1 MNDHIVCRVQPF
13 NNLFRLAAIVIL
25 ICGMSIVSFSTAFA
39 DAHETEGETMEEKPM
54 EEKPKI
60 TGWFQIDIDSLGPYF
75 LIGASHP
82 LGGGISFDSNIYVN
96 GNPAPNTDEPHRYLG
111 EFDMGISFPVI
122 ANDSMALLLTPML
135 GVGFNYTSPDGPYAL
150 YPQIFAILPA
160 GKIFGFHWTIS
171 TISSIFDD
179 ESINELYNRTYIT
192 YAINDTVAI
201 GPQFESVLGLGE
213 KGALWAL
220 NFGGRVNI
228 GYGENNTLGLYVGYE
243 TKKGEDETGLTGR
256 MNFTRRW

>member
-1 MNDHIVCRVQPF
+1 MNNCLICLGQAI
-13 NNLFRLAAIVIL
+13 NNVFRLIAIVVL
-25 ICGMSIVSFSTAFA
+25 ICIISISNFSTAFA
-39 DAHETEGETMEEKPM
+39 DSHEMEGEKA

-60 TGWFQIDIDSLGPYF
+60 TGWFQIDVDSLGTYF
-75 LIGASHP
+75 LVGASHP
-82 LGGGISFDSNIYVN
+82 LRGGISFDSNIYVN
-96 GNPAPNTDEPHRYLG
+96 DHLG
-111 EFDMGISFPVI
+111 EFDMGVSFPVI

-135 GVGFNYTSPDGPYAL
+135 GVGFNYVSPDGPYAL

-171 TISSIFDD
+171 TVKTIFDD
-179 ESINELYNRTYIT
+179 QSLNEVYNRTYLT
-192 YAINDTVAI
+192 YALNETVAV

-213 KGALWAL
+213 GGGLWVL

-228 GYGENNTLGLYVGYE
+228 GYGENNTLGIYVGYE
-243 TKKGEDETGLTGR
+243 TKKEEDQTGLTGR

>member
-1 MNDHIVCRVQPF
+1 MNTYLVCSAQPL
-13 NNLFRLAAIVIL
+13 NNLLKGAAIVFL
-25 ICGMSIVSFSTAFA
+25 VCVMSIGSFSTVYA
-39 DAHETEGETMEEKPM
+39 DAHEMEGEAAEEMPM
-54 EEKPKI
+54 EEKPNI
-60 TGWFQIDIDSLGPYF
+60 TGWFQIDVDSLGTYF

-82 LGGGISFDSNIYVN
+82 ISDGISFDSNIYVN
-96 GNPAPNTDEPHRYLG
+96 GSPAIDGSRQFLG

-160 GKIFGFHWTIS
+160 GKIFGFHWTIG
-171 TISSIFDD
+171 TVKSIFDD
-179 ESINELYNRTYIT
+179 ESLNELYNRTYLT
-192 YAINDTVAI
+192 YALNDTVAI

-213 KGALWAL
+213 DGGLWAL
-220 NFGGRVNI
+220 NFGARLNI
-228 GYGENNTLGLYVGYE
+228 GYGKANTLGLYIGYE
-243 TKKGEDETGLTGR
+243 TEKGEDETGLTGR

>member
-1 MNDHIVCRVQPF
+1 MKNRFICSMWAF
-13 NNLFRLAAIVIL
+13 NNLFRLTVVVALVCL
-25 ICGMSIVSFSTAFA
+25 MSTINFSTAFA
-39 DAHETEGETMEEKPM
+39 DAHEAEGEAMEEKPT
-54 EEKPKI
+54 EEKPNI
-60 TGWFQIDIDSLGPYF
+60 TGWFQIDVDSLGTYF

-96 GNPAPNTDEPHRYLG
+96 GSPAMDGSRQFLG

-135 GVGFNYTSPDGPYAL
+135 GVGFNYASPDGPYAL

-179 ESINELYNRTYIT
+179 KSINELYNRTYIT
-192 YAINDTVAI
+192 YAINDTVAV

-213 KGALWAL
+213 NGGLWAL

-228 GYGENNTLGLYVGYE
+228 GYGKGNELGLYVGYE
-243 TKKGEDETGLTGR
+243 TEKGEDQTGLTGR

>member
-1 MNDHIVCRVQPF
+1 MNTYTQTF
-13 NNLFRLAAIVIL
+13 NDLFRLATIVIL

-39 DAHETEGETMEEKPM
+39 DAHETEGEAMEEKPM

-96 GNPAPNTDEPHRYLG
+96 GNPNIDDSGKASRLYLG

-135 GVGFNYTSPDGPYAL
+135 GVGFNYASPDGPYAL

-160 GKIFGFHWTIS
+160 GKIFGFHWTIA
-171 TISSIFDD
+171 TVKTLFDD
-179 ESINELYNRTYIT
+179 KSLNELYNRTYIT
-192 YAINDTVAI
+192 YALNDVVAV
-201 GPQFESVLGLGE
+201 GPQFETVLGFGD
-213 KGALWAL
+213 GGGLWAL
-220 NFGGRVNI
+220 NFGGRLNI

-243 TKKGEDETGLTGR
+243 TKKDDDQTGLTGR

>member
-1 MNDHIVCRVQPF
+1 MNDHIVCRAQAF

-39 DAHETEGETMEEKPM
+39 DAHETEGEAMEEKPM

-60 TGWFQIDIDSLGPYF
+60 TGWFQIDVDSLGTYF

-82 LGGGISFDSNIYVN
+82 IGGVSLDSNIYVN
-96 GNPAPNTDEPHRYLG
+96 GHLG
-111 EFDMGISFPVI
+111 EFDMGITYPVI

-135 GVGFNYTSPDGPYAL
+135 GVGFNYASADGPYAL

-160 GKIFGFHWTIS
+160 GKIFGFHWTIG
-171 TISSIFDD
+171 TVKSIFDD
-179 ESINELYNRTYIT
+179 ESLDELYNRTYLT
-192 YAINDTVAI
+192 YALNETVAV
-201 GPQFESVLGLGE
+201 GPQFETVLGLGD
-213 KGALWAL
+213 GGGLWAL

-243 TKKGEDETGLTGR
+243 TKKAEGETGLTGR
-256 MNFTRRW
+256 MNFTRTW

>member
-1 MNDHIVCRVQPF
+1 MNDHIVCRVQPST
-13 NNLFRLAAIVIL
+13 NLLQLAAIVIL

-39 DAHETEGETMEEKPM
+39 DAHEAEEAMEEQPM

-60 TGWFQIDIDSLGPYF
+60 TGWFQIDVDSLGTYF
-75 LIGASHP
+75 LVGASHP
-82 LGGGISFDSNIYVN
+82 LSGGISFDSNIYVN
-96 GNPAPNTDEPHRYLG
+96 DHLG

-179 ESINELYNRTYIT
+179 QSINELYNRTYIT
-192 YAINDTVAI
+192 YALNDTVAI

-220 NFGGRVNI
+220 NLGGRVNI